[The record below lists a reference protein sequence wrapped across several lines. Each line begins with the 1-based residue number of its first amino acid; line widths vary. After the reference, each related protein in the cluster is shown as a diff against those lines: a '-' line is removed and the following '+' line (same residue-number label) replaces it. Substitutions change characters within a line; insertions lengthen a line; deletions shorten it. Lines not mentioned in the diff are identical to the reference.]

1 MIQARSEL
9 LRRERLK
16 SQLLSTI
23 SPIVKEG
30 GGKSLGSMENKKKR
44 VECRVARVIV
54 LFFFYLKLAELG
66 MITEKVF
73 K

>member
-30 GGKSLGSMENKKKR
+30 GGKSLGSMENKKKSR
-44 VECRVARVIV
+44 MPSGTSNRP
-54 LFFFYLKLAELG
+54 FFFLLEASRTWYDNRKG
-66 MITEKVF
+66 I
-73 K
+73 

>member
-23 SPIVKEG
+23 SPVVKEG
-30 GGKSLGSMENKKKR
+30 GGESWVHGEQKKR
-44 VECRVARVIV
+44 ESECRVARVIA
-54 LFFFYLKLAELG
+54 LFFFLLEASRTWYDNRKG
-66 MITEKVF
+66 I
-73 K
+73 